1 MRRHQVLRSAFF
13 ILLCLSVATVT
24 TGAAAEDPA
33 PDPAQAEATP
43 TPEGEAAAEPVAEE
57 LPPLDCKPAEL
68 LDKIDAWSVDC
79 VAMWL
84 ENLGF
89 AELLGAFTGNK
100 VDGPSLKGLTMEKL
114 ADDYGVSDEAQR
126 KKIYYNLKDVLRK
139 DTSSGNTNHY
149 SQMLMWCLPI
159 LGLYKWLTLKYD
171 KQIARATKRY
181 KKWQE
186 ARNPPKPV
194 EPVVYADGTNEWI
207 SGVNRD
213 VAGGTGLPK
222 KKEKKAEKKD
232 KTPKKT
238 PKAD

>member
-89 AELLGAFTGNK
+89 AELRGAFTGNK

-126 KKIYYNLKDVLRK
+126 KKIYYNLKDVVRK
-139 DTSSGNTNHY
+139 DSSSGNTNHY
-149 SQMLMWCLPI
+149 SQMLMWCLPF
-159 LGLYKWLTLKYD
+159 LGIYKWLTLKYD

-213 VAGGTGLPK
+213 VGGGSGVPK
-222 KKEKKAEKKD
+222 KKEKKAEKKE
-232 KTPKKT
+232 KKPKT